1 MRRLRRILQGVVPR
15 YSLRTISLLLLAA
28 TGCVGF
34 WHAWN
39 GKCPWAVEAVLEH
52 SDWAP
57 YFAAFRRDGRI
68 EVWTDRGKHVWDGRT
83 GELVEWFQGQEKWF
97 PRDSAVAPNLLS
109 PGAAVRAD
117 GVAVIDDGYTGKV
130 RHVLT
135 GHSRPVYL
143 VRFSRDGSR
152 LVTASRDLTGRVW
165 DVSTGECVSPIAGDG
180 EGFILSADF
189 SPDGRRL
196 ATAGSDGRVTVW
208 DAATGSRLAW
218 LSADLGPMH
227 AVQYAFP
234 EPFWRGPVGGASAFE
249 RFEHVDSRAY
259 RLVLPE
265 TLADMRLLDNA
276 VCIHSARFSADGRR
290 IVAARPD
297 GTAVVWRRERPEW
310 WWGVCFLWEFWVAA
324 ALCGAFFQSLIS
336 DHRRLSRRMTA

>member
-1 MRRLRRILQGVVPR
+1 MRRLRRVLQGVVPR
-15 YSLRTISLLLLAA
+15 YSLRTVSLLLLAV

-39 GKCPWAVEAVLEH
+39 RKRPWAVETVLEH
-52 SDWAP
+52 SDGAP
-57 YFAAFRRDGRI
+57 YFAEFRGDGRI
-68 EVWTDRGKHVWDGRT
+68 EAWTDRGKHVWDGRT

-109 PGAAVRAD
+109 PGAVVRQD

-130 RHVLT
+130 RHVLR
-135 GHSRPVYL
+135 GHTRPVYL

-165 DVSTGECVSPIAGDG
+165 DVLTGECIAAIAGDG

-196 ATAGSDGRVTVW
+196 ATAGSDGRVAVW

-218 LSADLGPMH
+218 LSADLRPMH
-227 AVQYAFP
+227 LVEYPFP
-234 EPFWRGPVGGASAFE
+234 KPSWFDPVNGALT
-249 RFEHVDSRAY
+249 FEHVDPRAVE
-259 RLVLPE
+259 LVLPE
-265 TLADMRLLDNA
+265 TLAGLRLLDDA
-276 VCIHSARFSADGRR
+276 VCIYSARFSADGRR
-290 IVAARPD
+290 VVAARPD

-310 WWGVCFLWEFWVAA
+310 WWGASFLWEFWVAA
-324 ALCGAFFQSLIS
+324 ALCGALLRSLIS
-336 DHRRLSRRMTA
+336 DHRRLSRRTTA